1 MVICF
6 EISKRTKKELDQLLE
21 SGDFSDYSEVVA
33 VAVANQLV
41 LQKKASNNE
50 STMMDAAAGVA
61 GRTSRLAKTVRPKRG
76 GVPSFFTRD
85 VIAESNIRPIAPS
98 GDVFV
103 VGEAV
108 PVDRWIFGQHN
119 KLFTVKASCRGLAR
133 LLYETPKGVALAKA
147 VSEIAEQAAELG
159 DFLRG
164 LDEKHYYGRGEALAT
179 AFPNS
184 GPESHKALLRY
195 SNQFVASM
203 NKNGQL
209 SGLLSDLKMINV
221 LGSKRPRISLTEV
234 GLNFVKL
241 SNPILDGNA
250 QEGELCR
257 FSKEEIEFLL
267 AHIRTSVPAEIFAF
281 RTILTALARGDQS
294 PESLDQALVRHV
306 SDRNGKLISKG
317 FIATQR
323 SGAISRMVELG
334 LVSRV
339 RKGVKVKYE
348 PTNAAIPYLN
358 GQTEKSN

>member
-6 EISKRTKKELDQLLE
+6 EISERTKKELDQLLD
-21 SGDFSDYSEVVA
+21 SGDFSDYSEVVT

-41 LQKKASNNE
+41 LQEQSSSSE
-50 STMMDAAAGVA
+50 STMIDRAAGTV
-61 GRTSRLAKTVRPKRG
+61 TSRLAKVVRPKREM
-76 GVPSFFTRD
+76 GVPSFFTRN

-133 LLYETPKGVALAKA
+133 LLYETPTGVVLVKA
-147 VSEIAEQAAELG
+147 AAEIAGRAAELG

-164 LDEKHYYGRGEALAT
+164 LDEKHHYGRGEALAT
-179 AFPNS
+179 AFPKS
-184 GPESHKALLRY
+184 GSENYKALLRY

-241 SNPILDGNA
+241 SNPILDGNT
-250 QEGELCR
+250 QGRGLCR

-267 AHIRTSVPAEIFAF
+267 AHIRASVPAEIFAF
-281 RTILTALARGDQS
+281 RAILTSLVKGNQS
-294 PESLDQALVRHV
+294 PESLDQALARHV
-306 SDRNGKLISKG
+306 SGRNGKLISKG

-323 SGAISRMVELG
+323 SGSISRMVELG

-339 RKGVKVKYE
+339 REGVKVKYE
-348 PTNAAIPYLN
+348 PTEAGISYLN
-358 GQTEKSN
+358 G